1 MEKWNKKLLL
11 EDGSQFY
18 GYGFGSQEEKITEIV
33 FNTAPV
39 GYQEILSDPSYTYQT
54 VVMAYPLIGNYGIA
68 KEDFETKQPSI
79 GGLAVRDYNDIPSN
93 FRSAA
98 TLDEENWLERSGISE
113 VVRRCLQMRR
123 PRRKKD

>member
-39 GYQEILSDPSYTYQT
+39 GYQEILSDLTVSY
-54 VVMAYPLIGNYGIA
+54 
-68 KEDFETKQPSI
+68 
-79 GGLAVRDYNDIPSN
+79 LAFKFVFIWK
-93 FRSAA
+93 
-98 TLDEENWLERSGISE
+98 TLFI
-113 VVRRCLQMRR
+113 
-123 PRRKKD
+123 K

>member
-1 MEKWNKKLLL
+1 MKQMENGIRSFFWKTEVNFMAMGLAVRKRKL
-11 EDGSQFY
+11 
-18 GYGFGSQEEKITEIV
+18 TEIV

-79 GGLAVRDYNDIPSN
+79 GGLAVRDYNDIPSK
-93 FRSAA
+93 FPQRRHAGRG
-98 TLDEENWLERSGISE
+98 DETVSYYPVFTALIRENW
-113 VVRRCLQMRR
+113 
-123 PRRKKD
+123 

>member
-54 VVMAYPLIGNYGIA
+54 VVMA
-68 KEDFETKQPSI
+68 
-79 GGLAVRDYNDIPSN
+79 
-93 FRSAA
+93 
-98 TLDEENWLERSGISE
+98 
-113 VVRRCLQMRR
+113 
-123 PRRKKD
+123 

>member
-39 GYQEILSDPSYTYQT
+39 GYQEILSDHPTHIR
-54 VVMAYPLIGNYGIA
+54 PLLWHI
-68 KEDFETKQPSI
+68 
-79 GGLAVRDYNDIPSN
+79 R
-93 FRSAA
+93 
-98 TLDEENWLERSGISE
+98 
-113 VVRRCLQMRR
+113 
-123 PRRKKD
+123 

>member
-39 GYQEILSDPSYTYQT
+39 GYRRSFLTILHISDRC
-54 VVMAYPLIGNYGIA
+54 YGISVDR
-68 KEDFETKQPSI
+68 K
-79 GGLAVRDYNDIPSN
+79 LRDCK
-93 FRSAA
+93 
-98 TLDEENWLERSGISE
+98 
-113 VVRRCLQMRR
+113 RRL
-123 PRRKKD
+123 

>member
-39 GYQEILSDPSYTYQT
+39 GYQEILSDPLKPWSPETHIR
-54 VVMAYPLIGNYGIA
+54 PLLWHI
-68 KEDFETKQPSI
+68 
-79 GGLAVRDYNDIPSN
+79 R
-93 FRSAA
+93 
-98 TLDEENWLERSGISE
+98 
-113 VVRRCLQMRR
+113 
-123 PRRKKD
+123 